1 MSSES
6 SEIKKQKIKLSEEE
20 LERLTELLKIIQSIE
35 PALKMIGDLVES
47 GALETIT
54 NLIYMI
60 HLSKNIVNE
69 EMVSGTA
76 NIASTMLDMSSKLIM
91 PPMQNLIN
99 ALLDH
104 QMEFEEEISKTKV
117 KGFWSLLSL
126 LRDKDIQRGLSVLFA
141 MLKVLGRNVK
151 IKEEKK

>member
-6 SEIKKQKIKLSEEE
+6 SEIKKQRIELSEEDM
-20 LERLTELLKIIQSIE
+20 ERIAELLKTIQSIE

-104 QMEFEEEISKTKV
+104 QMEFEEEIAKTKV

-126 LRDKDIQRGLSVLFA
+126 LRDRDIQRGLSVLFA

>member
-6 SEIKKQKIKLSEEE
+6 SEIKKQRIELSEEDM
-20 LERLTELLKIIQSIE
+20 ERIAELLKTIQSIE

-104 QMEFEEEISKTKV
+104 QMEFEEEISKTRV

-126 LRDKDIQRGLSVLFA
+126 LRDRDIQRGLSVLFA